1 MAARLQDRYTPTAVG
16 LVSRAWVIEEVERR
30 SGDPARRAAL
40 IDELVGYEPPRQHA
54 LRNMFLFWAVAI
66 SASAL
71 AGALGLPRWSG
82 FAVVVVL
89 FAWLARLLAIK
100 ALRWHRQR
108 PACSRSARERKRLSS
123 SALLTTETLENAMAA
138 PAKIG
143 VSSPNAASGM
153 PTTL

>member
-1 MAARLQDRYTPTAVG
+1 
-16 LVSRAWVIEEVERR
+16 
-30 SGDPARRAAL
+30 L

-100 ALRWHRQR
+100 ALRWRLDQLLDPGTVSDR
-108 PACSRSARERKRLSS
+108 PAPGPRANGSA
-123 SALLTTETLENAMAA
+123 
-138 PAKIG
+138 
-143 VSSPNAASGM
+143 
-153 PTTL
+153 